1 MVDLELRL
9 AAPKSSLAFQP
20 SRRNLGLALLEA
32 GKNALAAGARTFWVR
47 VERDDTGRVTS
58 LDLADDGEG
67 IDLERLRQVLERADI
82 GPTEGRPHSWFGL
95 GFATLLACCRRIA
108 ITATDLQDEAVALQ
122 AADDAGTF
130 RAIGAQLPRRRL
142 GRLKTQIQ
150 LDGIPREI
158 GSLDFDADEILSRL
172 PLGDAFGARLE
183 DFLGRRDIQARTYR
197 GEALAEGALTTSW
210 RAGGASVSETAS
222 YALRL
227 LDRPPRTGRRSAAA
241 GVDVRRDGIVVATT
255 TFGLPVRRSE
265 IGRVT
270 GHFDVGT
277 WYPLDPATAQPLR
290 RHGPARAFGKAARAK
305 LERIVASIGRPEAAP
320 DAFRLSRIASQLTQ
334 RLSKAVVQRPE
345 FAPVL
350 DRTPRPVR
358 RRRVLDIP
366 WVGPASNDH
375 GLVATQSGLRVRW
388 TASAGLDE
396 PPAWFDPASDSIL
409 INHRHPL
416 RARFAAAGG
425 GRGEELW
432 GALVA
437 SLVIHDLRT
446 GGSGDLTGLR
456 SIVDLATLALDESS
470 RPLST
475 RSQRERAIRDADA
488 DALARQFTEAPVGG

>member
-1 MVDLELRL
+1 MVNIELRL

-20 SRRNLGLALLEA
+20 GRRNLEIALLEA

-67 IDLERLRQVLERADI
+67 IDIERLRQVLGQAEI

-108 ITATDLQDEAVALQ
+108 ITATDIQDEAVALQ

-130 RAIGAQLPRRRL
+130 RTSGAQLPRRRL
-142 GRLKTQIQ
+142 GRLRTQIQ
-150 LDGIPREI
+150 LDGIPREV
-158 GSLDFDADEILSRL
+158 GSMDFDADEILSRL

-183 DFLGRRDIQARTYR
+183 DFLGRRDIQPRSYR
-197 GEALAEGALTTSW
+197 GEALAEGSLTTSW
-210 RAGGASVSETAS
+210 RAGGASVSETAR
-222 YALRL
+222 YELRL

-241 GVDVRRDGIVVATT
+241 GVDVRREGVVVATT

-290 RHGPARAFGKAARAK
+290 RHGPARGFGKAARAE
-305 LERIVASIGRPEAAP
+305 LERVVAGIGRPEAPP
-320 DAFRLSRIASQLTQ
+320 DSFRLSRIASQLTQ
-334 RLSKAVVQRPE
+334 RLSKAVVQRPDL
-345 FAPVL
+345 APVL

-366 WVGPASNDH
+366 WVGPGSNGH

-388 TASAGLDE
+388 TANAGPDE

-416 RARFAAAGG
+416 RAQFAAAGG

-446 GGSGDLTGLR
+446 GGSGDLAGLR

-488 DALARQFTEAPVGG
+488 DALARQFT